1 MEESKI
7 KVVVKEPNKPCE
19 IKEIENNYKVLQG
32 LVEGLIDITT
42 LPGREDIDVICNDE
56 YLYNGSPANVML
68 PERDNIFCGTI
79 VFAGFNEEDGSSISL
94 TDEQI
99 QAVEQYVLENEV
111 ENMDVREAYAH
122 MQMVKSLHKNEA
134 EAE

>member
-1 MEESKI
+1 MEKNKI

-19 IKEIENNYKVLQG
+19 IKEIENDYKELQG
-32 LVEGLIDITT
+32 IVEGLIDITT

-56 YLYNGSPANVML
+56 YLYNGSLANVMM

-79 VFAGFNEEDGSSISL
+79 VFTGYNEEDGSSISL

-99 QAVEQYVLENEV
+99 DAVKKYIVQNEV
-111 ENMDVREAYAH
+111 RAMTLAEAYVY
-122 MQMVKSLHKNEA
+122 MKSKSSYSQKEM
-134 EAE
+134 E

>member
-1 MEESKI
+1 MEKNKI

-19 IKEIENNYKVLQG
+19 IKEIENDYKELQG
-32 LVEGLIDITT
+32 IVEGLIDITT

-56 YLYNGSPANVML
+56 YLYNGSLANVMM

-79 VFAGFNEEDGSSISL
+79 VFAGYNEEDGSSISL

-99 QAVEQYVLENEV
+99 DAVKKYIVQNEV
-111 ENMDVREAYAH
+111 RAMTLAEAYVY
-122 MQMVKSLHKNEA
+122 MKSKSSYSQKEM
-134 EAE
+134 E